1 MREIFVVLSIF
12 SCSLIF
18 GQDSDHSSD
27 SFVNT
32 SSKIIF
38 NSSDNEL
45 KEVFDWA
52 KKQALAYAFEGDAIG
67 LWYEAALPGRE
78 VFCMR
83 DVAHQALGAHYLGL
97 ASHTKNML
105 RTFAEN
111 VSDSRDWCSLWE
123 INRHGTP
130 ALQDYLN
137 DEEFWYN
144 LPANF
149 DILDSCFRMYNLT
162 GDQAYLNDP
171 VFLNFYKRT
180 VYDYVERWDIGVD
193 KVMQRDRFLNNSP
206 ENNRRFK
213 NNRGIP
219 GYDEGDADY
228 VASLDLLTNQQVAFE
243 SYANIQVIRRDDKEA
258 VTFFKKSDEVS
269 NFINT
274 VWWDKKTQQY
284 FTHMDKNH
292 ELKKNGNGSTILY
305 TGAAK
310 DNLKHQKTLKALIDK
325 LPKEPISG
333 IEGLSHLPEI
343 LYRYEEPEKA
353 RQMLLF
359 VFKSERREY
368 PEGSFGAIGAMVEG
382 LMGVELGTYSTR
394 STIKTGQ
401 FSEQNFITKSRL
413 TNETEWAEMNHIP
426 LKRNDISVRHEG
438 VSKTEF
444 TNNSGPQLQWKA
456 CFSGSYKTLNVNG
469 NPVKSVTE
477 ILPIN
482 GEKISWVKVVVG
494 AGEVM
499 SVEAMPPFGK

>member
-1 MREIFVVLSIF
+1 MREFFVVLGIF
-12 SCSLIF
+12 SCSLVF
-18 GQDSDHSSD
+18 GQVSDHGAD

-32 SSKIIF
+32 SSKITF
-38 NSSDNEL
+38 NSSDNAL

-83 DVAHQALGAHYLGL
+83 DVSHQALGAHYLGL

-105 RTFAEN
+105 RAFAEN

-149 DILDSCFRMYNLT
+149 DILNCCFRMYNLT

-206 ENNRRFK
+206 ENNRKFK

-219 GYDEGDADY
+219 GYDEGDEDY
-228 VASLDLLTNQQVAFE
+228 VVGLDLLANQQVAFE
-243 SYANIQVIRRDDKEA
+243 SYANIQVIRREDKEA
-258 VTFFKKSDEVS
+258 VDFFKKSDEVR

-284 FTHMDKNH
+284 FTHLDKNH
-292 ELKKNGNGSTILY
+292 ALKKNGKGSGIPSILY

-310 DNLKHQKTLKALIDK
+310 DNLKHKKTLEALINE
-325 LPKEPISG
+325 LPKEPGSG
-333 IEGLSHLPEI
+333 IEVLSHLPET

-359 VFKSERREY
+359 VFRSERREY
-368 PEGSFGAIGAMVEG
+368 PEAPFGAIGAMVEG
-382 LMGVELGTYSTR
+382 LMGVELGTYATR
-394 STIKTGQ
+394 STIKTGE
-401 FSEQNFITKSRL
+401 FYEQNFITKSRL
-413 TNETEWAEMNHIP
+413 TDATEWAEMNYIP

-438 VSKTEF
+438 SAKTEF

-456 CFSGSYKTLNVNG
+456 CFSGAYKTLHVNG
-469 NPVKSVTE
+469 KPVESVIE

-482 GEKISWVKVVVG
+482 GEEISWVNVIVG
-494 AGEVM
+494 PGEVM
-499 SVEAMPPFGK
+499 RVEAIR

>member
-1 MREIFVVLSIF
+1 MRDFFVVLSIF

-18 GQDSDHSSD
+18 SQESDNSAN

-32 SSKIIF
+32 ESKLSF
-38 NSSDNEL
+38 NSSDNDL
-45 KEVFDWA
+45 NEVFDWA

-67 LWYEAALPGRE
+67 LWYEAGLPGRE

-83 DVAHQALGAHYLGL
+83 DVAHQALGAHFLGL

-105 RTFAEN
+105 RAFAEN
-111 VSDSRDWCSLWE
+111 VSDSKDWCSFWE
-123 INRHGTP
+123 INRHGSP

-149 DILDSCFRMYNLT
+149 DILDCCFRMYNLT

-171 VFLNFYKRT
+171 VFLNFYNRT
-180 VYDYVERWDIGVD
+180 VYDYVERWEIGVD

-219 GYDEGDADY
+219 GYDEGDEGY
-228 VASLDLLTNQQVAFE
+228 VASLDLLANQQVAFE
-243 SYANIQVIRRDDKEA
+243 SYASIQVIRRDDKEA
-258 VTFFKKSDEVS
+258 VAFFKKSDDIS
-269 NFINT
+269 NFINS
-274 VWWDKKTQQY
+274 VWWDKKHQRY

-292 ELKKNGNGSTILY
+292 ELKQNGNSSAILY

-310 DNLKHQKTLKALIDK
+310 DYPKHQKTLKALIDA

-359 VFKSERREY
+359 MFKSARREY
-368 PEGSFGAIGAMVEG
+368 PEGPFGAIGAMVEG
-382 LMGVELGTYSTR
+382 LMGVQLGTYSTR
-394 STIKTGQ
+394 STIKTGL
-401 FSEQNFITKSRL
+401 FSEQNFTTKSRL
-413 TNETEWAEMNHIP
+413 TKETEWAEMNHIP

-438 VSKTEF
+438 STKTVF
-444 TNNSGPQLQWKA
+444 TNNFGPQLLWKA
-456 CFSGSYKTLNVNG
+456 CFSGTYKSLKVNG
-469 NPVKSVTE
+469 KPVEPVTE
-477 ILPIN
+477 LLPIN
-482 GEKISWVKVVVG
+482 GETISWVKVVVG
-494 AGEVM
+494 SGEAM
-499 SVEAMPPFGK
+499 SVEAGR

>member
-1 MREIFVVLSIF
+1 MRDFFVVLSIF
-12 SCSLIF
+12 SCSLVF
-18 GQDSDHSSD
+18 GQDSGKSAA

-32 SSKIIF
+32 SSGLTF
-38 NSSDNEL
+38 NSSDNQL

-52 KKQALAYAFEGDAIG
+52 KIQALAYAFEGDAVG

-78 VFCMR
+78 AFCMR
-83 DVAHQALGAHYLGL
+83 DVAHQALGAHFLGL

-105 RTFAEN
+105 HAFAEN

-123 INRHGTP
+123 INRHGSP

-149 DILDSCFRMYNLT
+149 DILDCCFRMYNLT
-162 GDQAYLNDP
+162 GDEAYLNDP

-180 VYDYVERWDIGVD
+180 VNDYVERWEIGVD

-219 GYDEGDADY
+219 GYDEGDEGY
-228 VASLDLLTNQQVAFE
+228 VASLDLLANEQVAFE
-243 SYANIQVIRRDDKEA
+243 SYANIQVIRRDDTEA
-258 VTFFKKSDEVS
+258 AAFFQKSDEVG

-292 ELKKNGNGSTILY
+292 ALKNNGSASIILY

-310 DNLKHQKTLKALIDK
+310 DNLKHQKTLKALIDT
-325 LPKEPISG
+325 LPEEPISG

-343 LYRYEEPEKA
+343 LYQYEAPEKA

-359 VFKSERREY
+359 MFKSDRREY
-368 PEGSFGAIGAMVEG
+368 PESPFGAIGAMVEG
-382 LMGVELGTYSTR
+382 LMGVALETYLTR
-394 STIKTGQ
+394 STLKTGQ
-401 FSEQNFITKSRL
+401 FSEQYFITKSRL
-413 TNETEWAEMNHIP
+413 TKETEWAEMNHIP

-438 VSKTEF
+438 STKTVF

-477 ILPIN
+477 TLPVN
-482 GEKISWVKVVVG
+482 GVEISWVKVVVG

-499 SVEAMPPFGK
+499 SVEAAR

>member
-1 MREIFVVLSIF
+1 MRDFFVVLGIF
-12 SCSLIF
+12 SCSLVF
-18 GQDSDHSSD
+18 GQDSDHGSD

-32 SSKIIF
+32 SSKITF
-38 NSSDNEL
+38 NSSDNAL

-52 KKQALAYAFEGDAIG
+52 KKQALAYAFEGDAVG

-83 DVAHQALGAHYLGL
+83 DVSHQALGAHYLGL
-97 ASHTKNML
+97 AAHTKNML
-105 RTFAEN
+105 RAFAEN

-149 DILDSCFRMYNLT
+149 DILNCCFRMYNLT

-171 VFLNFYKRT
+171 VFLNFYQRT
-180 VYDYVERWDIGVD
+180 VYDYVDRWDIGID
-193 KVMQRDRFLNNSP
+193 KVMQRDRFMNNSP
-206 ENNRRFK
+206 QNSRKFK

-228 VASLDLLTNQQVAFE
+228 VANLDLLANQQVAFA
-243 SYANIQVIRRDDKEA
+243 SYANIQVIRRDDAEA
-258 VTFFKKSDEVS
+258 ETFFKKADEVR

-274 VWWDKKTQQY
+274 VWWDKNTQQY
-284 FTHMDKNH
+284 FTHLDKNH
-292 ELKKNGNGSTILY
+292 ALKKDGNGSGIPSILY
-305 TGAAK
+305 TSAAK
-310 DNLKHQKTLKALIDK
+310 DNVKHKKTLEALINK
-325 LPKEPISG
+325 LPKAPSSG
-333 IEGLSHLPEI
+333 IEVLSHLPET
-343 LYRYEEPEKA
+343 LYRYEEPERA

-359 VFKSERREY
+359 VFRSERREY
-368 PEGSFGAIGAMVEG
+368 PEAPFGAIGAMVEG
-382 LMGVELGTYSTR
+382 LMGVELGPYASR

-413 TNETEWAEMNHIP
+413 TDATEWAEMNHIP

-438 VSKTEF
+438 STKTEF

-456 CFSGSYKTLNVNG
+456 CFAGAYKTLHVNG
-469 NPVKSVTE
+469 KPVESVIE

-482 GEKISWVKVVVG
+482 GNKISWVNVVVG

-499 SVEAMPPFGK
+499 RVEAIR